1 MIRAGSHERQRAIL
15 RPPVDEET
23 LRKLLRDVA
32 GGRVRPADAL
42 HRLKDLPFK
51 DLGFARYDTHRAIRR
66 GFPEVILAEGKTT
79 EQIVGILSAVKDLGS
94 PILVTR
100 AGPAVFT
107 AAVEVVPLAEYHPE
121 ARTITV
127 PGRTRRPPRKGL
139 VIVAAG
145 TSDIP
150 VAEEAAV
157 TAEIMGN
164 SADRLY
170 DVGIAGLHRLLAE
183 ADRLRSAR
191 VVVAVAGME
200 GALPSVVAA
209 MIDAPVIGVPVSTGY
224 GTSFGGV
231 TALLSM
237 LNSCASGLTVVN
249 IDNGF
254 GAGFA
259 ASMILAGMDKRPA
272 PRRSAPKRPRPR
284 S

>member
-1 MIRAGSHERQRAIL
+1 M
-15 RPPVDEET
+15 DEER
-23 LRKLLRDVA
+23 LSKLLREVA
-32 GGRVRPADAL
+32 RGRTSPDEAL
-42 HRLKDLPFK
+42 GKLKHLPFV
-51 DLGFARYDTHRAIRR
+51 DMGFARYDTHRALRR
-66 GFPEVILAEGKTT
+66 GFPEVILADGKSTD
-79 EQIVGILSAVKDLGS
+79 QVVGILEQVAGHGTPV
-94 PILVTR
+94 LVTR
-100 AGPAVFT
+100 ASPSVYT
-107 AAVEVVPLAEYHPE
+107 AAVEVVPSAEYHPE
-121 ARTITV
+121 ARAITV
-127 PGRTRRPPRKGL
+127 PGRTRRALREGL

-164 SADRLY
+164 GVDRLY

-183 ADRLRSAR
+183 AERLRRAR
-191 VVVAVAGME
+191 VVIAVAGME
-200 GALPSVVAA
+200 GALPGVVAA

-224 GTSFGGV
+224 GSAFGGV

-254 GAGFA
+254 GAGYA
-259 ASMILAGMDKRPA
+259 ASLIMANLDKGAARRGRKTGARRPG
-272 PRRSAPKRPRPR
+272 RS